1 MTQKIRTTHV
11 GSLPRTPELLE
22 AYARTTIG
30 ETGEEEFNEILQTN
44 VEEVV
49 RRQLDL
55 GLDIV
60 NDGEY
65 GHLASDTIDFGAWW
79 TYVFPRLAGLELVDE
94 PEPTVRSTPG
104 NIQLTNFFDRRDWT
118 TFRDVYLA
126 PESGVLGGKTTPLQN
141 PAITGELSYIG
152 QDAVAADVN
161 GLTDALGK
169 VGHNAGDAFVAA
181 VSPGSGARLLNKF
194 YDTEDELLDAA
205 ARALNEEYR
214 AITDAGFTV
223 QIDAPDLAEAWDQIN
238 PEPSIADYQA
248 WIGKR
253 INAINTALDGVPREQ
268 ARLHIC
274 WGSWHGPHTTDVPF
288 GAIVDE
294 CLRADVSGLT
304 FEGASPRH
312 GHEWRVWSE
321 HQLPEN
327 TLIYPGVVCH
337 STNVVEHPR
346 LIADRILQYAD
357 LVGPENVIAST
368 DCGLGGRLHP
378 QIAWAKLQALVEGAE
393 IATREI
399 NGN

>member
-118 TFRDVYLA
+118 TFRDVYLD

-181 VSPGSGARLLNKF
+181 V
-194 YDTEDELLDAA
+194 
-205 ARALNEEYR
+205 
-214 AITDAGFTV
+214 
-223 QIDAPDLAEAWDQIN
+223 
-238 PEPSIADYQA
+238 
-248 WIGKR
+248 
-253 INAINTALDGVPREQ
+253 
-268 ARLHIC
+268 
-274 WGSWHGPHTTDVPF
+274 
-288 GAIVDE
+288 
-294 CLRADVSGLT
+294 
-304 FEGASPRH
+304 
-312 GHEWRVWSE
+312 
-321 HQLPEN
+321 
-327 TLIYPGVVCH
+327 
-337 STNVVEHPR
+337 
-346 LIADRILQYAD
+346 
-357 LVGPENVIAST
+357 
-368 DCGLGGRLHP
+368 
-378 QIAWAKLQALVEGAE
+378 
-393 IATREI
+393 
-399 NGN
+399 